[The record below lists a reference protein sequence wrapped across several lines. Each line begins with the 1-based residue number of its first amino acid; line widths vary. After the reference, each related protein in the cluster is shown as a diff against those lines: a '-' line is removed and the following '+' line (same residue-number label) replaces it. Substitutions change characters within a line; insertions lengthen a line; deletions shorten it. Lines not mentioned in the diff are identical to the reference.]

1 MSLALTQGAG
11 AAAGGTTSSRLL
23 APPLAAELLDATL
36 HPSGFLAAVGLRDKL
51 SVYNVCASSLSAWRS
66 VTMKA
71 VHAVAYSN
79 GGALL
84 AASAGPL
91 IVVYAAYTME
101 PVMTLAAH
109 MGVVRQLAWSSDD
122 LHIFSVGEDGG
133 AFLWSVQSGRRIET
147 LSNIVKGCRF
157 SAALVVNTTTQRPRP
172 GGAEQRAAGP
182 GGGFG
187 AGHAATAAATSS
199 SAAGT
204 QHAQGRLGSAA
215 GATALTASSALNQPK
230 HGGADSGGGSPAAGG
245 LATIE
250 ALVACGTS
258 PEGHSII
265 FVCK

>member
-1 MSLALTQGAG
+1 MSLALTQGA
-11 AAAGGTTSSRLL
+11 AAAGGTTSSRLV

-51 SVYNVCASSLSAWRS
+51 SVYNVCASSLSSWRS
-66 VTMKA
+66 VTMKG

-122 LHIFSVGEDGG
+122 LHLFSVGEDGG

-157 SAALVVNTTTQRPRP
+157 SAALVVNTTTLRPRP

-182 GGGFG
+182 G
-187 AGHAATAAATSS
+187 AS
-199 SAAGT
+199 SAAAMAAAAGA
-204 QHAQGRLGSAA
+204 HAQGRLGSAA
-215 GATALTASSALNQPK
+215 GATALAASSAHNQPK
-230 HGGADSGGGSPAAGG
+230 HGGGADSGGGSPAAAAGG